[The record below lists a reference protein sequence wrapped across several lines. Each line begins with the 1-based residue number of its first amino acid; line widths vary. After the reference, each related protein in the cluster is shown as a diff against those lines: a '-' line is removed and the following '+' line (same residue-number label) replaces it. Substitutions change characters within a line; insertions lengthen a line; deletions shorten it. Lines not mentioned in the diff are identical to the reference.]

1 MRFPIGAGRGAV
13 LPFRRAVDAL
23 IGADTIPACGVEIPT
38 RDFEYGGVDAAA
50 TKPNRLDLRDANW
63 TYEVA

>member
-38 RDFEYGGVDAAA
+38 RDFENGSGGD
-50 TKPNRLDLRDANW
+50 
-63 TYEVA
+63 